1 MTARYRSALLAVVS
15 AAAVALAAPAVKAQN
30 PPSPADTQA
39 LPPRPVH
46 LTMEQRHII
55 KEIILKDMKVAPTAN
70 SVPTNVGDIVPSGVP
85 LQPVPVEV
93 AAKIPAVKSLSFI
106 VKDSTVLIVDPN
118 NNKIAETID

>member
-1 MTARYRSALLAVVS
+1 MTARYRLALLAFAS
-15 AAAVALAAPAVKAQN
+15 AAALALATPAVQAQG
-30 PPSPADTQA
+30 PADSQA

-55 KEIILKDMKVAPTAN
+55 KEIILNDMKVASTTS
-70 SVPTNVGDIVPSGVP
+70 SVPTKVGEVIPSGVT

-93 AAKIPAVKSLSFI
+93 AAKIPAVKSMSFV

>member
-1 MTARYRSALLAVVS
+1 MTARYRSALFAAVS
-15 AAAVALAAPAVKAQN
+15 AAAMLLAAPTVEAQS
-30 PPSPADTQA
+30 PASPADSQA

-46 LTMEQRHII
+46 LTMEQCHII
-55 KEIILKDMKVAPTAN
+55 KEIILNDMKVAPTASN
-70 SVPTNVGDIVPSGVP
+70 VPTNVGDVVPSGVA

-106 VKDSTVLIVDPN
+106 VKDKTVLIVDPN

>member
-1 MTARYRSALLAVVS
+1 MTARYRSALFAAVS
-15 AAAVALAAPAVKAQN
+15 AAAMVLAALTVVAQG
-30 PPSPADTQA
+30 PADSQA
-39 LPPRPVH
+39 SPPRPVH

-55 KEIILKDMKVAPTAN
+55 KEIILNDMKVAPTAS
-70 SVPTNVGDIVPSGVP
+70 SVPTNIGDVVPSGVA

-106 VKDSTVLIVDPN
+106 VKDKTVLIVDPN